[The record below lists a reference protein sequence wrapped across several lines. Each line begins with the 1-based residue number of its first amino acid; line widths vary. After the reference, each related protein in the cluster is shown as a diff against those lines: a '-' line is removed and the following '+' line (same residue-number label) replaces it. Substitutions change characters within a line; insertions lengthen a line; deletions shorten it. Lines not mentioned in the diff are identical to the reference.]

1 MSIGISTGRSQ
12 TSEIN
17 VTPLIDVLLVLL
29 IIFMVIT
36 PLAPSGLA
44 TLIPQPPKN
53 DVNHPLPP
61 EDTIVVQVL
70 DRGLGQAPAVRINQ
84 EDATWD
90 NLQGRLTEVYKTRA
104 EKVMFVR
111 ADDSVDFESVARAIN
126 IGHASGADQVGLVT
140 AKMDVPKPSVI

>member
-1 MSIGISTGRSQ
+1 MSMGISTGRSQ

-36 PLAPSGLA
+36 PLAPRGLA
-44 TLIPQPPKN
+44 ALVPQPSKN
-53 DVNHPLPP
+53 VDQPTP
-61 EDTIVVQVL
+61 EGIIVVQVL
-70 DRGLGQAPAVRINQ
+70 DRGLGQVPAVRINQ
-84 EDATWD
+84 ENTTWD
-90 NLQGRLTEVYKTRA
+90 DLQGRLTEVYKTRA

-111 ADDSVDFESVARAIN
+111 ADDNVDFESVAKAIN

-140 AKMDVPKPSVI
+140 AKMEVPKPGGI

>member
-1 MSIGISTGRSQ
+1 MSMGISTGRSQ

-36 PLAPSGLA
+36 PLAPRGLA
-44 TLIPQPPKN
+44 TLIPQPSK
-53 DVNHPLPP
+53 DVDRPSTP

-70 DRGLGQAPAVRINQ
+70 DRGLGQGPVVRINQ

-90 NLQGRLTEVYKTRA
+90 NLQGRLTQVYKTRA

-111 ADDSVDFESVARAIN
+111 ADDNVDFESVAKAIN

-140 AKMDVPKPSVI
+140 AKMEVPKPGGI